1 MTSSKDFE
9 PEPGTHQE
17 NVLKEQASFE
27 HDNRVDRVPTVPLY
41 EDGKV
46 NLIPMPTDDPNG
58 RYELFFLKLHHLI
71 RRQILSIYLNGEHGP
86 R

>member
-1 MTSSKDFE
+1 MDSSKEFE

-17 NVLKEQASFE
+17 NVLKEQSSFE
-27 HDNRVDRVPTVPLY
+27 QNNHVDRVPTVPLY

-58 RYELFFLKLHHLI
+58 RDELSFLKLRLTI
-71 RRQILSIYLNGEHGP
+71 PRQILSIFLNGEHGQ